1 MNIIL
6 KWTLRT
12 LKLNKSRTLVTII
25 GIILSAMLISSVA
38 TLCVTFQQYALKQ
51 SLANNG
57 NWDAKFENIAYQEV
71 PSITENEHVTAVM
84 LQRTLGFHDIRAIHG
99 PAHQYMSLT
108 ELDQASFANFSID
121 LVDGELPVSSTE
133 IVLSS
138 SYLEASGKSYKVGDK
153 VTFAL
158 GDQVDSGE
166 SDEGLSQKNK
176 APEQPVKSET
186 VPSES
191 ETVPSKEYS
200 VVGIMKA
207 TSVNA
212 RVNGFT
218 AISYLET
225 NTLKPDDAVSV
236 FFRSSSPRNIV
247 KLGDSISQILGKPA
261 MYNTKLLQA
270 KGVYAGGEINMAIY
284 GTGAMMFIIIMIGS
298 IALIYNAFAISVSE
312 RLRQFGMLSSVGATR
327 QQLRNSVLFEGFFLG
342 IISIPAGIFGGIFT
356 TGLALRLIAPVIEGL
371 FNDGITFDLV
381 ISGYAIGLAFVLG
394 MVTILISAWIP
405 TKKAANMSAMDAIR
419 QTDDIK
425 ITEKQVK
432 TSKLFRK
439 WFGFEGELALKN
451 LKRNKKKFRATVFSF
466 FISIVLFIVVSSFT
480 MYLKNTAL
488 ISTTTEIEGDIL
500 ISFVHGKYENE
511 DKLIGEL
518 TTIEGVADYSVYKTM
533 NKILSIPT
541 TALNHAMLEDL
552 YPGKQAEYLG
562 LGLSLYG
569 MNDRDYRKYLESEGL
584 VFEEYNDLTNP
595 KAIAIN
601 RTNYQDMNNTVVYSD
616 ILKQNMPVQVQ
627 ILNLLHQ
634 TSPAYRIYGGEGE
647 DLGGKMT
654 EFGVIKNDVA
664 VVADLSNYFDLNAA
678 SVYSIAI
685 AHETGN
691 APPGIAAISSSKIN
705 AAKIELLVSDDL
717 FEELMKTT
725 MQEGSEFDQIILDA
739 DDSKEVMNQAF
750 DLFIKNGVPYTNL
763 YSMEVAAQQAKNIWM
778 IVSIFCYSFITLI
791 TLIAVVNVFNTIS
804 TNIYLRRREFAM
816 LKSVGMTPKSFNK
829 MIIFESTFYGIQ
841 ALFYGLL
848 VGVMLSFAI
857 RYLMEKAVSGATGTL
872 PWGSIL
878 ACIVGVFVIVFMT
891 MRYAMAKVN
900 KANIIDVLK
909 TETV

>member
-1 MNIIL
+1 MNIIT

-12 LKLNKSRTLVTII
+12 LKLNKSRTIVTII
-25 GIILSAMLISSVA
+25 GIILSAMLITSVA
-38 TLCVTFQQYALKQ
+38 TLCVTFQNYALKKTM
-51 SLANNG
+51 ATFG
-57 NWDAKFENIAYQEV
+57 NWDAKFQVAAYIDV
-71 PSITENEHVTAVM
+71 KTITENMPIKSVM
-84 LQRTLGFHDIRAIHG
+84 LQRTVGFNDIGAIHG
-99 PAHQYMSLT
+99 PRHQYMSLI
-108 ELDQASFANFSID
+108 ELDQASFADFNID
-121 LVDGELPVSSTE
+121 LLDGKLPIGSTE

-138 SYLEASGKSYKVGDK
+138 YFLEASGKSYKVGDK

-158 GDQVDSGE
+158 GERLEESGDN
-166 SDEGLSQKNK
+166 SRKSK
-176 APEQPVKSET
+176 APEKQPADT
-186 VPSES
+186 APSKAA
-191 ETVPSKEYS
+191 TVPSKEYT

-212 RVNGFT
+212 GVNGFT
-218 AISYLET
+218 AISYLDPA
-225 NTLKPDDAVSV
+225 TLKPADAVSV
-236 FFRSSSPRNIV
+236 YLQSSSPRSIV
-247 KLGDSISQILGKPA
+247 KLGNSLSQKLGKPI
-261 MYNTKLLQA
+261 MYNTQLLQA
-270 KGVYAGGEINMAIY
+270 KGVYAGGDLNIAIY
-284 GTGAMMFIIIMIGS
+284 GIGAIMFIIIMIGS

-342 IISIPAGIFGGIFT
+342 LISIPIGIIVGVFA
-356 TGLALRLIAPVIEGL
+356 TGLTLTLLAPVIENL
-371 FNDGITFDLV
+371 FNDGISFDLV

-419 QTDDIK
+419 QTDDIR
-425 ITEKQVK
+425 ITGKQIR
-432 TSKLFRK
+432 TSKLVK
-439 WFGFEGELALKN
+439 KLFGFEGELALKN

-480 MYLKNTAL
+480 MYLKNTAY
-488 ISTTTEIEGDIL
+488 ISTTEGIDGDIL

-511 DKLIGEL
+511 QKLIGEL
-518 TTIEGVADYSVYKTM
+518 TAIPAVTDYSAYKTM
-533 NKILSIPT
+533 NKIVSIPT
-541 TALNHAMLEDL
+541 KALNHSFQKDL

-562 LGLSLYG
+562 LGLSIYG
-569 MNDRDYRKYLESEGL
+569 MNDQDYRKYLEAEGL
-584 VFEEYNDLTNP
+584 IFAEYNDPNNP

-601 RTNYQDMNNTVVYSD
+601 RTSYVNKNNTMVYSD
-616 ILKQNMPVQVQ
+616 ILMSNLPVQAQ
-627 ILNLLHQ
+627 ILSLLNQ
-634 TSPAYRIYGGEGE
+634 RSPAYQVYGGEWE

-654 EFGVIKNDVA
+654 EFGVIKNKVA
-664 VVADLSNYFDLNAA
+664 IEADLSNYFDLQAA

-691 APPGIAAISSSKIN
+691 APAGIAGISSSNIN
-705 AAKIELLVSDDL
+705 AAKIELLVSDTL

-725 MQEGSEFDQIILDA
+725 PHEGSEFAQVILNA
-739 DDSKEVMNQAF
+739 DDSKEIMNQAF
-750 DLFIKNGVPYTNL
+750 DVFVKNGVPATSL
-763 YSMEVAAQQAKNIWM
+763 YSNKAKAQQAKNIWI

-816 LKSVGMTPKSFNK
+816 LKSVGMTPRSFNK

-848 VGVMLSFAI
+848 VGITISFAI
-857 RYLMEKAVSGATGTL
+857 HYLLEKVVNGTTGTL
-872 PWGSIL
+872 PWINIL
-878 ACIVGVFVIVFMT
+878 SCIVGVFVIVFMT

-909 TETV
+909 TDTL